1 LEDIDQARIERPRRF
16 FRLGRYAVMALAA
29 AVSLASPASAQFGTT
44 AKVTRPIPSTNSL
57 DPTAAG
63 SEILIKDRI
72 VAQTTDQLLLES
84 AGTRVVAAGGPGT
97 PFCVRLRG
105 VSCDQSAV
113 MLGDI
118 PISSADTGTFDL
130 SLIPLEALD
139 GFEVYRGGSP
149 AWLNE
154 GAVGGVLRLLP
165 RTHREN
171 EVGARA
177 TLGSYGLWRANAFGS
192 MAAKKVQFF
201 GTAGGAGARNDYP
214 YLFDV
219 TPLNPTDDVERI
231 RQNADFLEGF
241 GFSNLVVKTSDSSH
255 LDLVFLGLGRER
267 GEPGPGSSPALEART
282 KTTRLIGS
290 ASWLQEK
297 EGRHPYRLQVVA
309 NYDYGRNRLT
319 DELGETGL
327 GGPQRLDDRTHA
339 LLGRVASAVKV
350 VPWLELT
357 TIGSIRYQAFVPDH
371 QLPSATPDR
380 ASNRVTAAGTIEPR
394 FFGELGRVALELRPS
409 VRLSWSRVTIGEDPL
424 VGPTKDAASDFLPT
438 FRVAG
443 AISPLEW
450 LAFRASVSS
459 GYKLPSFLQLF
470 GNRATISANPGL
482 RPERSL
488 AYDGAVTARGH
499 TKIISGYASVGAFLT
514 QIDDAIRFFRV
525 SQFQIRAENVDSVRN
540 RGVEIE
546 LRGGI
551 THHFIVQGEV
561 TWTQAVDEALG
572 RQVPGQPEWVA
583 FVQPEA
589 HSSRLSK
596 WVSDIMGF
604 FQVAYIG
611 QSYEDRTNLVVL
623 RARSVLA
630 TGVGVDLLEGTLGLS
645 FRVDD
650 LLDVRGVDLLGF
662 PLPGRRYTGR
672 LSYRYTW

>member
-1 LEDIDQARIERPRRF
+1 
-16 FRLGRYAVMALAA
+16 
-29 AVSLASPASAQFGTT
+29 
-44 AKVTRPIPSTNSL
+44 
-57 DPTAAG
+57 
-63 SEILIKDRI
+63 
-72 VAQTTDQLLLES
+72 
-84 AGTRVVAAGGPGT
+84 
-97 PFCVRLRG
+97 
-105 VSCDQSAV
+105 
-113 MLGDI
+113 
-118 PISSADTGTFDL
+118 
-130 SLIPLEALD
+130 
-139 GFEVYRGGSP
+139 
-149 AWLNE
+149 
-154 GAVGGVLRLLP
+154 
-165 RTHREN
+165 
-171 EVGARA
+171 
-177 TLGSYGLWRANAFGS
+177 
-192 MAAKKVQFF
+192 
-201 GTAGGAGARNDYP
+201 
-214 YLFDV
+214 
-219 TPLNPTDDVERI
+219 
-231 RQNADFLEGF
+231 
-241 GFSNLVVKTSDSSH
+241 
-255 LDLVFLGLGRER
+255 
-267 GEPGPGSSPALEART
+267 
-282 KTTRLIGS
+282 
-290 ASWLQEK
+290 
-297 EGRHPYRLQVVA
+297 
-309 NYDYGRNRLT
+309 
-319 DELGETGL
+319 
-327 GGPQRLDDRTHA
+327 
-339 LLGRVASAVKV
+339 VKV

-357 TIGSIRYQAFVPDH
+357 TIGSIRYHAFVPDN

-394 FFGELGRVALELRPS
+394 LFGELGRVALELRPS
-409 VRLSWSRVTIGEDPL
+409 VRLSWSRVTIGEEPL

-482 RPERSL
+482 RPERSF

-499 TKIISGYASVGAFLT
+499 TKVISGYASVGAFLT

-525 SQFQIRAENVDSVRN
+525 SQFQVRAENVDSVRN

-572 RQVPGQPEWVA
+572 RQLPGQPEWVA

-589 HSSRLSK
+589 HSSTLST

-623 RARSVLA
+623 RARTVLA